1 LQVGRWLKISD
12 AFHKV
17 KRGVEDYTK
26 TSIAGVES
34 SGQESL
40 SKKKVVKLEK
50 LLASA
55 KPDELHPEV
64 KVERDIESDRNR
76 ETEAVQLVR
85 GS

>member
-1 LQVGRWLKISD
+1 MI
-12 AFHKV
+12 AA
-17 KRGVEDYTK
+17 VEN
-26 TSIAGVES
+26 

-64 KVERDIESDRNR
+64 KVERDIETDRNR

>member
-26 TSIAGVES
+26 TSIARVES
-34 SGQESL
+34 SGQETL

-64 KVERDIESDRNR
+64 KVERDIETDRNR